1 MNELSTTD
9 IMADE
14 DVLIFSETEK
24 VQPCPHLLRTPLVNY
39 DTNGKWVRQKGSCSK
54 TQETPDQKKKSE
66 GVDRNQDR
74 QLSQQRLRVRQLTR
88 QRQSCTRLLVLVVFV
103 FLELWNETEFCAT
116 TSL

>member
-1 MNELSTTD
+1 MNELSATD

-24 VQPCPHLLRTPLVNY
+24 VQPCPHLICAPLVNY
-39 DTNGKWVRQKGSCSK
+39 NTNRKWVRQKGSGSK
-54 TQETPDQKKKSE
+54 TQKGPKSEKNRE
-66 GVDRNQDR
+66 GVDGNRDR
-74 QLSQQRLRVRQLTR
+74 QLCQQRQRVRQLTR

-103 FLELWNETEFCAT
+103 FLELWDETEFCAT